1 MGARPVF
8 RQPVVWTFY
17 TLHPALVDWLGTSGA
32 GCEDIRAGG
41 TAMTY
46 RRSLA
51 AFGVLLGFALSGCQ
65 PDAGPLTVGSPAA
78 AVPSPSSSELS
89 AIIRTAV
96 EDRNGTALDVPPAP
110 HLDDVQSTAAYRA
123 KRARDLPVVARSK
136 ARFKSMG
143 FWYTDFSTTITV
155 GSIEVNG
162 SEASVHFKE
171 LTEEH
176 QASAANGPSN
186 VPSSYSL
193 PQTAT
198 FRASPDGWQLD
209 SITPSEHGGGS
220 PMSIVE

>member
-1 MGARPVF
+1 VYK
-8 RQPVVWTFY
+8 RQ
-17 TLHPALVDWLGTSGA
+17 
-32 GCEDIRAGG
+32 
-41 TAMTY
+41 
-46 RRSLA
+46 
-51 AFGVLLGFALSGCQ
+51 VLLGFALSGCQ
-65 PDAGPLTVGSPAA
+65 PVAGPLTVGSPAA

-89 AIIRTAV
+89 AIIQA
-96 EDRNGTALDVPPAP
+96 ALDVPPAP
-110 HLDDVQSTAAYRA
+110 HLGDAQSTAAYRA

-136 ARFKSMG
+136 AGFKSMG

-155 GSIEVNG
+155 ESIEVTG

-186 VPSSYSL
+186 VPTGYSL

-198 FRASPDGWQLD
+198 FRASSEGWQLD
-209 SITPSEHGGGS
+209 SITPLVHGGGP

>member
-1 MGARPVF
+1 
-8 RQPVVWTFY
+8 
-17 TLHPALVDWLGTSGA
+17 
-32 GCEDIRAGG
+32 
-41 TAMTY
+41 MTY

-51 AFGVLLGFALSGCQ
+51 AIAVLLGFALSGCQ
-65 PDAGPLTVGSPAA
+65 PVAGPLTVGSPAA

-89 AIIRTAV
+89 AIIQTAV

-110 HLDDVQSTAAYRA
+110 HLGDAQSTAAYRA
-123 KRARDLPVVARSK
+123 ERARDLPVVARSK
-136 ARFKSMG
+136 AGFKSMG

-155 GSIEVNG
+155 ESIEVTG
-162 SEASVHFKE
+162 TEASVHFKE

-186 VPSSYSL
+186 VPSGYSL

-198 FRASPDGWQLD
+198 FRASADGWQLD
-209 SITPSEHGGGS
+209 SITPLVHGGGL